1 MPFHGQFTQEIRL
14 AGDNGPLG
22 YTVGAFYFNESIKID
37 SYSFNTLAG
46 GTVDGRAY
54 QNQKTESWAVF
65 ANLDYDVSEQLNV
78 AGGIRYSDDSKD
90 FLAQRTRS
98 PFGAPN
104 TAVLRTSPNSS
115 DLSFNV
121 SATYAAT
128 DDLNL
133 YARIARGYRAP
144 SIQGRLV
151 FGDTLS
157 IAKKETVM
165 SYETGV
171 KGVAAEGRV
180 RFDASVFYYR
190 ASDLQ
195 VTAVG
200 GGANFNRL
208 LNADKATGYGFEFN
222 AEAQPVDRLMLTA
235 GLSYNHTEIRDSALF
250 TQPCGAGC
258 TVRDPV
264 GPIAGTVR
272 IDGNNL
278 PNAPRWIASVTAGYS
293 WPVGEGSVF
302 VFSDWAYRSKINFFL
317 YDSAEYNDARLLE
330 GGLRLG
336 YRAPGEAWEI
346 AAFGRNITNDQ
357 SLEGGIDFNNLTGFV
372 NDPRTIGVEVKAKF

>member
-1 MPFHGQFTQEIRL
+1 M
-14 AGDNGPLG
+14 
-22 YTVGAFYFNESIKID
+22 
-37 SYSFNTLAG
+37 
-46 GTVDGRAY
+46 
-54 QNQKTESWAVF
+54 
-65 ANLDYDVSEQLNV
+65 
-78 AGGIRYSDDSKD
+78 
-90 FLAQRTRS
+90 
-98 PFGAPN
+98 
-104 TAVLRTSPNSS
+104 
-115 DLSFNV
+115 
-121 SATYAAT
+121 
-128 DDLNL
+128 
-133 YARIARGYRAP
+133 
-144 SIQGRLV
+144 
-151 FGDTLS
+151 
-157 IAKKETVM
+157 
-165 SYETGV
+165 
-171 KGVAAEGRV
+171 
-180 RFDASVFYYR
+180 
-190 ASDLQ
+190 
-195 VTAVG
+195 G

-235 GLSYNHTEIRDSALF
+235 GLSYNHTEIQDSALF

-346 AAFGRNITNDQ
+346 AAFGRNITNDK